1 MNPSEEKPE
10 GQTIAEMVGIP
21 KPDLSG
27 LVPDVEIV
35 AMTLDVVSSV
45 VDLGE
50 VAVSVVA
57 AIGEGLSNIDLG

>member
-1 MNPSEEKPE
+1 MNIPEENLDK
-10 GQTIAEMVGIP
+10 GQTIAEMIGIP
-21 KPDLSG
+21 KPDLSV

-50 VAVSVVA
+50 IAVSVVA
-57 AIGEGLSNIDLG
+57 AIGEGLSNIDL